1 MMTEVSLDNKRL
13 AIEPG
18 EMWPETCI
26 YKCHRLGYYYI
37 AGHYKSY
44 RMATGRLA
52 MRCNCGHEP
61 AVWVGED
68 TVENRQKFGIG
79 PDGTSIKVT
88 QVGSAGIATDLGNL
102 LFRVKNNKRC
112 TLWEVNFVESV
123 RRQAFY
129 NVKPSEKQ
137 VAVLM
142 KLFKTVGIEVPRWV
156 EG

>member
-1 MMTEVSLDNKRL
+1 
-13 AIEPG
+13 
-18 EMWPETCI
+18 
-26 YKCHRLGYYYI
+26 
-37 AGHYKSY
+37 
-44 RMATGRLA
+44 
-52 MRCNCGHEP
+52 
-61 AVWVGED
+61 
-68 TVENRQKFGIG
+68 
-79 PDGTSIKVT
+79 
-88 QVGSAGIATDLGNL
+88 VGSAGIATDLGNL